1 MDNEC
6 AMNNPEAITEHFN
19 VLKSTMK
26 EFKIKPQNMCS
37 MDEKEF
43 LIGII
48 KKSMR
53 VLIAAREKAAF
64 LRQPR
69 NCGNITALGREER
82 PGN

>member
-1 MDNEC
+1 
-6 AMNNPEAITEHFN
+6 
-19 VLKSTMK
+19 
-26 EFKIKPQNMCS
+26 

-69 NCGNITALGREER
+69 NRENITALGREER